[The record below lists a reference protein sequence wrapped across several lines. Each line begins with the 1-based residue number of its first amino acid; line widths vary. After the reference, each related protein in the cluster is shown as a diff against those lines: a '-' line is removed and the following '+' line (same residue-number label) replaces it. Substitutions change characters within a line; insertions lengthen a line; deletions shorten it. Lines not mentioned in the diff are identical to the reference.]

1 MTYCHSSAFGC
12 QWSSRRPPGLRS
24 RMTPV
29 TVFEIG
35 NRSEPTRHSRPPLW
49 IECGS
54 WASIRYLWLRAGS
67 RSGGVGVGGG
77 ALGGA
82 RPRGEED
89 SVLREAPQAGAGGG
103 EGVAPRGLRGVRG
116 PAGGGEVA
124 DTGEKP

>member
-67 RSGGVGVGGG
+67 RSGGVRFGGG
-77 ALGGA
+77 SSGGTE
-82 RPRGEED
+82 PRGEEN
-89 SVLREAPQAGAGGG
+89 SSFGECSKGGSGGAEVFARGGLGGG
-103 EGVAPRGLRGVRG
+103 AG
-116 PAGGGEVA
+116 PAGVVEGADSGG
-124 DTGEKP
+124 K